1 VQALEE
7 LRKRQPLTPQ
17 QQFFL
22 CKLYEAE
29 GNWPKAR
36 GAIQSALAADGNN
49 PLYLVQYVAALLR
62 QDERGEARVGL
73 NRLEQLYPH
82 AFETVSLQA
91 SLLAKEGKGEELV
104 QALREYVGWK
114 DATPSDQ
121 AERVRLA
128 AELLEELGQ
137 EHRAVRAATG
147 PAAEEFYRQ
156 AASLKEPEGTL
167 ALAEYLGRQGRLP
180 EALEQCERARVK
192 GLPEAVAAA
201 SIAVLRSGQP
211 TEAQCQ
217 DFERWLVAQVEK
229 RPDSSTLLESLAA
242 LREIQGRYAEAEAL
256 YRKILTRDKTNA
268 VASNNLAY
276 LLALNSD
283 RRGEALTLISGLI
296 ETAGPAAELLD
307 TRAVVHLAAGR
318 TEQAIED
325 LQGALSQK
333 KLAPFRFHLAWTY
346 DKTGN
351 RGEAVRAFREAQSSG
366 LTTASL
372 HPLERETYERLL
384 AELGTK

>member
-1 VQALEE
+1 
-7 LRKRQPLTPQ
+7 
-17 QQFFL
+17 
-22 CKLYEAE
+22 
-29 GNWPKAR
+29 
-36 GAIQSALAADGNN
+36 QSALAADGNN

-91 SLLAKEGKGEELV
+91 SLLAKEGKGEGLV
-104 QALREYVGWK
+104 RALREYVGWK

-147 PAAEEFYRQ
+147 PAAEEFYRK

-167 ALAEYLGRQGRLP
+167 ALAEYLGRQARLP
-180 EALEQCERARVK
+180 EALEQCERARAK

-201 SIAVLRSGQP
+201 SIAVLRGGQP

-229 RPDSSTLLESLAA
+229 RPDSATLLESLAA
-242 LREIQGRYAEAEAL
+242 LREVQGRYAEAEAL
-256 YRKILTRDKTNA
+256 YRKILARDKTNA
-268 VASNNLAY
+268 AASNNLAY
-276 LLALNSD
+276 LLALKGD
-283 RRGEALTLISGLI
+283 QQTEALGLITGLI

-307 TRAVVHLAAGR
+307 TRAVVQLAAGR
-318 TEQAIED
+318 TDSAIAD
-325 LQGALSQK
+325 LQEALRQK
-333 KLAPFRFHLAWTY
+333 KLAPFRFHLAWAY
-346 DKTGN
+346 EKAGD
-351 RGEAVRAFREAQSSG
+351 RAAAARAFQETLASG
-366 LTTASL
+366 LSLSTL
-372 HPLERETYERLL
+372 HPLERATYERL
-384 AELGTK
+384 AATLGTK